1 MNGIYVQQIPLATF
15 DDLKEAMSLIEHNNG
30 VRSYILKWYNDV
42 FLSAYELKTEPD
54 SKQTRNG
61 NLLTENR
68 IAVTSRDLIE
78 KTAEVEDK
86 KLGSKSILETYII
99 PLINLNVIS
108 SEPSVLD
115 GRANIYYPVKS
126 KNQNK
131 NLFDFANSNNI
142 SESFRIR
149 IENSVIFPNEIYIM
163 HEIDRVLNY
172 SSDKRDRLV
181 DHNAI
186 ERSVQEI
193 VSRYYNNS
201 DECFI
206 TNGRSVV
213 CHNSIIHV
221 TMERIKLIGK
231 IV

>member
-1 MNGIYVQQIPLATF
+1 M
-15 DDLKEAMSLIEHNNG
+15 
-30 VRSYILKWYNDV
+30 
-42 FLSAYELKTEPD
+42 
-54 SKQTRNG
+54 
-61 NLLTENR
+61 NR
-68 IAVTSRDLIE
+68 ITERGL
-78 KTAEVEDK
+78 
-86 KLGSKSILETYII
+86 
-99 PLINLNVIS
+99 
-108 SEPSVLD
+108 
-115 GRANIYYPVKS
+115 R
-126 KNQNK
+126 
-131 NLFDFANSNNI
+131 
-142 SESFRIR
+142 ESFRIR